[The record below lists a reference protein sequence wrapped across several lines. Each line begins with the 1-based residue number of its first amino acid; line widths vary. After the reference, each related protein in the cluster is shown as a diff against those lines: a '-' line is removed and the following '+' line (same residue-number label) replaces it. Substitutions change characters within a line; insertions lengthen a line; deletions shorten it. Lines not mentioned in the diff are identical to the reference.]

1 MYGRGLS
8 RLSSSSL
15 TESESPG
22 ARVTHR
28 YCALWCVAPS
38 PDGRLAAEMCIAFVG
53 HSLLYV
59 RLVLVVVEEIELG
72 VVSGGH
78 LGLGAG

>member
-1 MYGRGLS
+1 M
-8 RLSSSSL
+8 
-15 TESESPG
+15 
-22 ARVTHR
+22 THR
-28 YCALWCVAPS
+28 CALWCVAPS
-38 PDGRLAAEMCIAFVG
+38 PAGRLAAEMCIAFVG